1 MKDRAQ
7 LSDAVAGQMQLL
19 QRLRQKIPGAT
30 LQELAALLQLEC
42 RPVAPAG
49 KKKREEPDQLVLQ
62 PSRLPESAPQATLY
76 PPREKTI
83 PFLYHARTYWKEE
96 PREEASVPAWFA
108 ATQVFDAE
116 IHSPEGE
123 KIPSPRSFS
132 SWSNIWPLL
141 HGLFREE
148 KRTHRLDVPRIVR
161 HAVKQQ
167 PIESLPWQKK
177 RRWPYEIVLLIDT
190 SRHLAPYFRDY
201 EWLALELKQWFR
213 DKLRIVI
220 CTDGEQQRYLVDGR
234 EQEGFP
240 ADIAGTDLLYLG
252 DLGFLDRQGLSPAQ
266 WYGLG
271 ETLHKRSVRLHA
283 LLTVS
288 PADCRHGFS
297 RWFSLYS
304 WDNDGIRPVDRLA
317 ERDAGISPS
326 SQSQVEDLLILL
338 SPAIEIHPAL
348 VRQLRTWHG
357 YGVSVESLLVQH
369 PALVGFAVH
378 FQWRSTEIQQT
389 YRDRLREQGQDLNEA
404 WETIQQF
411 EPCLPI
417 ELQVEQRQKL
427 GRSLL
432 PQQQDYLRRLVKSQ
446 VQGTLSPSAADRF
459 MGWIGRMAARAGG
472 EAWLEDTVLLY
483 GLYWKLHNRKPDCI
497 IPAGVD
503 TTRLP
508 EWLIGTQHTAR
519 PVTLRQWRGHLVV
532 SESDANGQ
540 AEGIVLAGFDWSA
553 PAELSLSSEGRTRKV
568 TLVVGTQLPLPETA
582 EAIEINTA
590 TQIIHLEPLTCPS
603 WARGIGRDR
612 YGLFVEVMVQGV
624 EFVMRWMPPGEFM
637 MGSPGDEPE
646 RDEDEGPQHLVR
658 FARGFWL
665 AETACTQALWQAV
678 MGENPS
684 RFKGDDLPVEN
695 VSWIDIQEFIE
706 QVNRVYPGLALRLPS
721 EAEWEYGCRAG
732 TSTPFWFG
740 RELTTDRANYDGN
753 FPYAAGKKGKYREK
767 TVEVKRF
774 RPNPWGLYQVHGN
787 VWEWCADPWHENY
800 EGAPGDGRVWEKDG
814 DSDFA
819 VLRGGSWISNGG
831 NLRSASRSLDRRG
844 AGVVGGNL
852 GFRLARGP
860 ESLGAAGGRGRG
872 GRQAE
877 RGTSAAAATTGP
889 ARAGN
894 EQPREV

>member
-1 MKDRAQ
+1 M
-7 LSDAVAGQMQLL
+7 
-19 QRLRQKIPGAT
+19 
-30 LQELAALLQLEC
+30 
-42 RPVAPAG
+42 
-49 KKKREEPDQLVLQ
+49 
-62 PSRLPESAPQATLY
+62 
-76 PPREKTI
+76 
-83 PFLYHARTYWKEE
+83 
-96 PREEASVPAWFA
+96 PAWVT
-108 ATQVFDAE
+108 ATAVFDAE

-123 KIPSPRSFS
+123 EIPSPRSLS

-190 SRHLAPYFRDY
+190 SRHLAPYVRDY

-213 DKLRIVI
+213 DKLRIVV

-234 EQEGFP
+234 EQDGFP

-304 WDNDGIRPVDRLA
+304 WDNNGIRPVGRLA
-317 ERDAGISPS
+317 ERYAGISPS
-326 SQSQVEDLLILL
+326 SQSQVEDLLVLL

-348 VRQLRTWHG
+348 VRQLRTRHG
-357 YGVSVESLLVQH
+357 YGVSVESLLLQH
-369 PALVGFAVH
+369 PALRGFAVH
-378 FQWRSTEIQQT
+378 FQWRSAEIQQT
-389 YRDRLREQGQDLNEA
+389 YRHRLRERGHDLNEA

-411 EPCLPI
+411 EPSLPV

-446 VQGTLSPSAADRF
+446 VQGTLSPSATERL

-497 IPAGVD
+497 IPQGVD

-508 EWLIGTQHTAR
+508 ELLIGTQHTAR
-519 PVTLRQWRGHLVV
+519 PMTIRQWRGHLVV

-540 AEGIVLAGFDWSA
+540 AEGIVLAGFNWSE
-553 PAELSLSSEGRTRKV
+553 PAELALISEGRTRKLS
-568 TLVVGTQLPLPETA
+568 LVPGVQVLLPETV
-582 EAIEINTA
+582 EAIEINTPA
-590 TQIIHLEPLTCPS
+590 QIIHLEPLTCPP

-612 YGLFVEVMVQGV
+612 YGLFVEVTVRGV
-624 EFVMRWMPPGEFM
+624 EFVMRWIPPGEFM
-637 MGSPGDEPE
+637 MGSPGDEPG
-646 RDEDEGPQHLVR
+646 RDVDEGPQHLVR
-658 FARGFWL
+658 FAQGFWL

-684 RFKGDDLPVEN
+684 RFKGEELPVER
-695 VSWIDIQEFIE
+695 VSWYEVQKFIK
-706 QVNRVYPGLALRLPS
+706 QVNRDYPGLVLRLPS

-740 RELTTDRANYDGN
+740 AELTTDRANYDGRS
-753 FPYAAGKKGKYREK
+753 PYAGGKKGERRGK

-774 RPNPWGLYQVHGN
+774 QPNSWRLYQVHGN
-787 VWEWCADPWHENY
+787 VWEWCADPWHDTY
-800 EGAPGDGRVWEKDG
+800 EGAPDDGRAWEKDG
-814 DSDFA
+814 DSERA
-819 VLRGGSWISNGG
+819 VLRGGSWINNGWV
-831 NLRSASRSLDRRG
+831 LRSAFRLRDHRAGIIGDSR
-844 AGVVGGNL
+844 

-860 ESLGAAGGRGRG
+860 ESPGAAGGRGRG
-872 GRQAE
+872 GSQAE

-889 ARAGN
+889 ARPGN
-894 EQPREV
+894 EQPREA